1 MNQRSIVSLHDVSS
15 RYQNCSSIKEMK
27 KQIGGRM
34 MNIAFK
40 HKKKK
45 KNYESLVT
53 SIKTLYYPTDAQ
65 IYNSNCIYELYICA
79 SVG

>member
-45 KNYESLVT
+45 KIMKVW
-53 SIKTLYYPTDAQ
+53 
-65 IYNSNCIYELYICA
+65 
-79 SVG
+79 